1 MSVSSALD
9 AAGFDRQRILGIA
22 AAIGA
27 ISAVGTSLSL
37 GLPLLALVMEQ
48 RGLSGSAIGL
58 NSAMAGI
65 ASLVM
70 TPFVPTIAARVGAAR
85 MLAASVIIATAVF
98 PLFYVFES
106 YTAWMLLRL
115 VFHGAI
121 NAAFVL
127 SEFWI
132 NALAPSARRGLVLGV
147 YATVLSLGFAVGPV
161 ILAAV
166 GSEGSLPFV
175 IGTAVMATSVLPVL
189 GALGS
194 NPSMEGGRGLPFW
207 RFFTLVPIATFAA
220 LAMGATESGMMSFI
234 AIYGLRLGFEEGMAA
249 MMVTAVALGNVVSQ
263 IPLGVLSDRVDRRKL
278 LLVIAALGVVFT
290 AAIPFVAHWTPA
302 LLILVAA
309 FGSVTAGLYTVG
321 LAHLGARL
329 TGADLAA
336 ANAAFIFLYAVGML
350 IGPASMGWGLDAWNP
365 HGFIVVA
372 ACYLGGY
379 TLLTALRI
387 RFRPRSG

>member
-1 MSVSSALD
+1 
-9 AAGFDRQRILGIA
+9 
-22 AAIGA
+22 
-27 ISAVGTSLSL
+27 
-37 GLPLLALVMEQ
+37 
-48 RGLSGSAIGL
+48 
-58 NSAMAGI
+58 
-65 ASLVM
+65 
-70 TPFVPTIAARVGAAR
+70 
-85 MLAASVIIATAVF
+85 
-98 PLFYVFES
+98 
-106 YTAWMLLRL
+106 
-115 VFHGAI
+115 
-121 NAAFVL
+121 
-127 SEFWI
+127 
-132 NALAPSARRGLVLGV
+132 
-147 YATVLSLGFAVGPV
+147 V

-194 NPSMEGGRGLPFW
+194 NPSMEGGGGRPFW

-329 TGADLAA
+329 SGADLAA

-387 RFRPRSG
+387 RYRPKSG